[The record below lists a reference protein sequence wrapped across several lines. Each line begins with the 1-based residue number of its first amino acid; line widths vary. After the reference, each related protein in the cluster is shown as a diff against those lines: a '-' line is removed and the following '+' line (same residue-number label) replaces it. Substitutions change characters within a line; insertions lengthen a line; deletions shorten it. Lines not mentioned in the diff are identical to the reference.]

1 MWDVLKSWQTNLGLY
16 KFSSGADY
24 DTTIYLTAYNGIGT
38 LRNLDSSDVVFFL
51 HDNTDLLDEETI
63 EDHNYIEFFS

>member
-1 MWDVLKSWQTNLGLY
+1 MESFLKQLTREFRQIMMWDVLKSWQTNLGLY

-38 LRNLDSSDVVFFL
+38 LRNLDSSDFFFCMIIP
-51 HDNTDLLDEETI
+51 T
-63 EDHNYIEFFS
+63 F